1 VCKHSG
7 IPNVFPVGK
16 WSSIVWPQVFT
27 FTMLSVV
34 KQALSH
40 FWTPTVLVGGNITEL
55 GDILM
60 DPWTLIRFNTHLDLQ
75 VKSSSMMC
83 TKIYS
88 KERMWQGK
96 IRAQTKTYVN
106 FLEHLVIAD
115 WLCISVGIWFCN
127 IHCFFFAPSFQLRIC
142 KSCFELSLVRWIWL
156 QKPPFLWWKFQHN
169 SFIISPIWS
178 CYWETTSWVAI
189 FGDDSALKRK

>member
-1 VCKHSG
+1 
-7 IPNVFPVGK
+7 
-16 WSSIVWPQVFT
+16 
-27 FTMLSVV
+27 
-34 KQALSH
+34 
-40 FWTPTVLVGGNITEL
+40 
-55 GDILM
+55 M

-115 WLCISVGIWFCN
+115 
-127 IHCFFFAPSFQLRIC
+127 
-142 KSCFELSLVRWIWL
+142 
-156 QKPPFLWWKFQHN
+156 
-169 SFIISPIWS
+169 
-178 CYWETTSWVAI
+178 
-189 FGDDSALKRK
+189 